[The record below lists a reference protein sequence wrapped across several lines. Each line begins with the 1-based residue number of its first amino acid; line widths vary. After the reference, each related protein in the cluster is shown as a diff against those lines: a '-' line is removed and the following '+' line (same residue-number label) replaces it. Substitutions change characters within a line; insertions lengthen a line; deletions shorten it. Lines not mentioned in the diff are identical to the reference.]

1 MNLKMTFA
9 AAAMVMGS
17 ASAAHAATYNVDAV
31 FNETMTNG
39 VMTEFHG
46 SFDWDGATVSNF
58 SGLMNVSMRGLW
70 TDQPGHDYASY
81 GPYTAFGTSS
91 DMYPTQNT
99 YWGQVN
105 HLAANGLYMLTL
117 DQNLIQSDNGSTVT
131 ASVFRLNTSDV
142 FTGGGYA
149 TPAGD
154 FMAYMKYGYNDGNTP
169 NENSFFT
176 MVFDHDAAGNITS
189 LGFQDLAGN
198 ATLVNQMLYGDCSV
212 GSLMMGGNACM
223 AGEPSGASMMAGT
236 PKSLE
241 ITAAQVAAVP
251 VPAAAWLFGG
261 ALTSLFGVSRRKRVL
276 PA

>member
-1 MNLKMTFA
+1 MKIKMTFA

-17 ASAAHAATYNVDAV
+17 VSAAQAATYDVAAV
-31 FNETMTNG
+31 FNETMTGG
-39 VMTEFHG
+39 VMTEFRG

-58 SGLMNVSMRGLW
+58 SGLMNVSMRGVW
-70 TDQPGHDYASY
+70 TDAPGHDYVNY
-81 GPYTAFGTSS
+81 GPYTVLGDPAN
-91 DMYPTQNT
+91 DMWPTQNT
-99 YWGQVN
+99 YQGQVN

-117 DQNLIQSDNGSTVT
+117 DQNLIQSDTGSTVT
-131 ASVFRLNTSDV
+131 ATIFKENTSDV
-142 FTGGGYA
+142 FAGGGYA
-149 TPAGD
+149 TPPGN

-176 MVFDHDAAGNITS
+176 LVFDHDGAGNITS
-189 LGFQDLAGN
+189 LGFQDLTSN

-236 PKSLE
+236 PKSLDVS
-241 ITAAQVAAVP
+241 VAAVP

-261 ALTSLFGVSRRKRVL
+261 ALVSLFGANRRKSVM